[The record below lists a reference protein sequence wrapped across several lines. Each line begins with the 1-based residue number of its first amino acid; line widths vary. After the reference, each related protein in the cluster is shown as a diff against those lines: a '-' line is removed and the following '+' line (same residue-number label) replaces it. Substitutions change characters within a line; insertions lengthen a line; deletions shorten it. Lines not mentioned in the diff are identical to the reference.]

1 MLNEPAVA
9 LRTKAVKALTSIVT
23 VDPNILERVRKHY
36 IVCCRFSHWNRRYF
50 HHLLISIVNS
60 LVNLFLKQV
69 LLKYI

>member
-36 IVCCRFSHWNRRYF
+36 VVFCRFSHWNHRYF
-50 HHLLISIVNS
+50 HHLLISTVSS